1 MAVTHLQVGV
11 EMSNLIDD
19 LLTDGIFQRVVL
31 IAPLLNRQI
40 LPLSKP
46 RIWGKRND
54 RDSTATFNISNQC

>member
-54 RDSTATFNISNQC
+54 RDSTATFNISNQF

>member
-54 RDSTATFNISNQC
+54 RDSTATYDISNQF